1 MAEVDI
7 HALRERYRAER
18 DKRLRADGNAQ
29 FVDVEGE
36 FAHYADDPYADPN
49 FAREP
54 VSMHVEVAIAG
65 AGIAGILAST
75 KLPSADISSFV
86 MIEQASD
93 FGGTWYWN
101 RYPGAMCDVE
111 AYIYLPLLEE
121 MGYMP
126 TQRYVFGSEIRE
138 YLQLV
143 AQRYRLYDHALLQT
157 IITYVEW
164 DPAKERWRVHTNR
177 GDDITADAVIV
188 SNGPLTRPKLPG
200 IKGIENFR
208 GTSFHTS
215 RWDFDYTGGS
225 TLGGLDRL
233 AGKRVAVIG
242 TGCTAIQCI
251 PYVAET
257 AEYLYVVQRTSA
269 APDYR
274 NNSDTDPEWWE
285 QNTSTPG
292 WQYTRMQNFT
302 AVISGE
308 DVPDDMVHDGW
319 TSTFQRLTGV
329 AARRAGQKLG
339 RKLTL
344 QERTEFLEIA
354 DAEVMESIRERI
366 EREVEDPQVAEL
378 LKPWYKRWCKRPMW
392 HDEYLPVFNRPNA
405 ALLDTDGQGPEC
417 FTETGIVVEG
427 VEYSIDC
434 VIFATGFEVG
444 TNYVRRIGYDIVGR
458 EGRRL
463 SEKWSDGLRTL
474 HGMHSHDF
482 PNMYF
487 MGTTQTGVSPNYTH
501 MVTEQ
506 ARHISYIL
514 AEVRRRGLRIAEATQ
529 AGEDWW
535 QDEIHRLSRR
545 GSKYYEECTPGYN
558 TAEGNLDD
566 PYSLVAN
573 SYGDGPTAFF
583 RVLGEWREDGRLRGL
598 ELR

>member
-7 HALRERYRAER
+7 DALRQRYLAER
-18 DKRLRADGNAQ
+18 DKRMRADGNSQ
-29 FVDVEGE
+29 FVEIEGE
-36 FAHYADDPYADPN
+36 FAHYAHDPYADPD
-49 FAREP
+49 FTREP

-65 AGIAGILAST
+65 AGIAAILAAT
-75 KLPSADISSFV
+75 NLPAAGISDFV

-126 TQRYVFGSEIRE
+126 TQRYVFGNEILE
-138 YLQLV
+138 YLQSV
-143 AQRYRLYDHALLQT
+143 ARRYGLYDHAMLQT
-157 IITYVEW
+157 VVTYVEW
-164 DPAKERWRVHTNR
+164 DPTQEHWRVHTNR
-177 GDDITADAVIV
+177 NDNITADTVIV

-208 GTSFHTS
+208 GASFHTS
-215 RWDFDYTGGS
+215 RWDFEYSGGS
-225 TLGGLDRL
+225 TLGNLNHL
-233 AGKRVAVIG
+233 VGKRVAIVG

-251 PYVAET
+251 PYVAEA
-257 AEYLYVVQRTSA
+257 AEHLYVVQRTPA

-274 NNSDTDPEWWE
+274 NNSNTDPEWWKE
-285 QNTSTPG
+285 NMSAPG
-292 WQYTRMQNFT
+292 WQYARMQNFT

-308 DVPDDMVHDGW
+308 AVSVDMVRDGW

-329 AARRAGQKLG
+329 AARRAGEKLG
-339 RKLTL
+339 RKLTRD
-344 QERTEFLEIA
+344 ERTEFLEIA
-354 DAEVMESIRERI
+354 DAEVMGSIRQRVEA
-366 EREVEDPQVAEL
+366 EVESHEIAEL

-392 HDEYLPVFNRPNA
+392 HDEYLPVFNRPNVT
-405 ALLDTDGQGPEC
+405 LLDTDGHGAEC
-417 FTETGIVVEG
+417 FTENGIVVQG
-427 VEYSIDC
+427 VEYPIDC
-434 VIFATGFEVG
+434 VVFATGFEVG
-444 TNYVRRIGYDIVGR
+444 TNYVRRIGYDVAGR
-458 EGRRL
+458 GGRRL
-463 SEKWSDGLRTL
+463 SEKWGNGLRTL
-474 HGMHSHDF
+474 HGIHTHEF

-506 ARHISYIL
+506 ARHIGYIL
-514 AEVRRRGLRIAEATQ
+514 GELRRRGKRVAEVSQ
-529 AGEDWW
+529 AAENWW
-535 QDEIHRLSRR
+535 QDEIRRLARR
-545 GSKYYEECTPGYN
+545 GTKYYEECTPGYN

-573 SYGDGPTAFF
+573 SYGDGATAFF
-583 RVLGEWREDGRLRGL
+583 RVLAEWRESDHLEGL